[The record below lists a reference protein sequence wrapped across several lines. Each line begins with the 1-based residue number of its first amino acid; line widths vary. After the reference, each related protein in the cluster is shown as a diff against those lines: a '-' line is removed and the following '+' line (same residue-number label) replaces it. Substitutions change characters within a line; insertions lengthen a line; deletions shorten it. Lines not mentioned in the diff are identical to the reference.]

1 MKKVIGDLKKLN
13 IGVIKENV
21 LLKNYT
27 TYKVGGKATAFV
39 YPNSVDSLIKL
50 LDFLKNNKIKHMVLG
65 KGSNVI
71 FNDDGYKGIII
82 KLDNLNNYSIKG
94 TTVKAEAGVSI
105 ISLSFDTI
113 NHSLQGL
120 DFACGVPGS
129 VGGCT
134 YMNAGCYNSSMSDV
148 IKEVK
153 VLSPNLKVITMK
165 NKDLNFGYRE
175 SFFKYNKDY
184 IVLEVTFKL
193 KKGNKD
199 ELKDLADDRKRRRLE
214 SQPLDYPSA
223 GSVFRNP
230 PNNFSGKLIEDLG
243 LKGYSIGGAKVSEK
257 HANFI
262 INYDN
267 ASASDIRDLIN
278 YVHDEVNKKYGIDLI
293 VEQEFID

>member
-1 MKKVIGDLKKLN
+1 
-13 IGVIKENV
+13 
-21 LLKNYT
+21 
-27 TYKVGGKATAFV
+27 
-39 YPNSVDSLIKL
+39 
-50 LDFLKNNKIKHMVLG
+50 
-65 KGSNVI
+65 
-71 FNDDGYKGIII
+71 
-82 KLDNLNNYSIKG
+82 
-94 TTVKAEAGVSI
+94 
-105 ISLSFDTI
+105 
-113 NHSLQGL
+113 
-120 DFACGVPGS
+120 
-129 VGGCT
+129 
-134 YMNAGCYNSSMSDV
+134 
-148 IKEVK
+148 
-153 VLSPNLKVITMK
+153 MK

-214 SQPLDYPSA
+214 SQPFDYPSA